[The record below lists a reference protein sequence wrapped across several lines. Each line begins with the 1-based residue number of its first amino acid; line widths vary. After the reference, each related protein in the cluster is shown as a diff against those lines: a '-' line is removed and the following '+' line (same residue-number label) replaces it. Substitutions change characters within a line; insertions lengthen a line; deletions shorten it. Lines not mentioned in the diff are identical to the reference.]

1 MAACVLMLLC
11 KIHSHL
17 KRSLIYVRTQRI
29 FIVAKVIKSA
39 FAAFITGK
47 VETLGSTFR
56 HETAGLLP
64 SSCYYIES
72 IIKLSYRVR
81 INAQSDTLALQT
93 TIPPAQLVVQGFP
106 YTNKYPFQYDLPHKY
121 LP

>member
-1 MAACVLMLLC
+1 MSDPKDFHSSKSD
-11 KIHSHL
+11 KICT
-17 KRSLIYVRTQRI
+17 VD
-29 FIVAKVIKSA
+29 
-39 FAAFITGK
+39 FITGK

-64 SSCYYIES
+64 SLCYYAKS
-72 IIKLSYRVR
+72 IKKQSYAVP